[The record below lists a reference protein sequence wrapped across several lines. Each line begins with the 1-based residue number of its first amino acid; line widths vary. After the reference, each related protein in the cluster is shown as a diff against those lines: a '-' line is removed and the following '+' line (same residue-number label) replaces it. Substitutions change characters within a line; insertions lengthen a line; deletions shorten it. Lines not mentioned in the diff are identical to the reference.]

1 MDRLQWNKYFNEKY
15 YKNLNHPFKQK
26 AKFVKNI
33 YQRGSAYRLIFDILL
48 QKKIENFNIVETGTC
63 RSLSWSDGQS
73 TIMFADFVE
82 KFGGHVQTV
91 DINPE
96 AVLLSKKLLQGKK
109 VTVNLGDSISWLS
122 KLDKN
127 NIDLFFLDSF
137 DVKWKNDKPSAKHH
151 LNEFFEIE
159 PYIDGSILAID
170 DNVKNKLDNGRAGKG
185 RLIYEYLLSK
195 NIKPIYDEYIIVYNF
210 T

>member
-1 MDRLQWNKYFNEKY
+1 MDRLQWNKYFDEKY
-15 YKNLNHPFKQK
+15 YTNLNYPFKQK
-26 AKFVKNI
+26 AKFKNNI
-33 YQRGSAYRLIFDILL
+33 YQRGNGYKLIFDTLL

-63 RSLSWSDGQS
+63 RNLSWSDGQS
-73 TIMFADFVE
+73 TILFADFVE
-82 KFGGHVQTV
+82 KFGGTVQTV
-91 DINPE
+91 DISSE
-96 AVLLSKKLLQGKK
+96 AVLLSKKLLKGKK

-122 KLDKN
+122 NIDKN
-127 NIDLFFLDSF
+127 DIDLFFLDSF
-137 DVKWKNDKPSAKHH
+137 DVKWKNDEPSATHH

-159 PYIDGSILAID
+159 PYLPGSILAID
-170 DNVKNKLDNGRAGKG
+170 DNVKSKTSNERAGKG